1 MDTTDMKREKR
12 SLYTRE
18 SMTTN
23 TVIGRFQVAYQIVYA
38 KKFIIAERN
47 VQYLIY
53 HRSERYRYRILDL
66 NIELLWV
73 NYLGNVYN
81 HNR

>member
-23 TVIGRFQVAYQIVYA
+23 TVIGRFQVAYRIVYE
-38 KKFIIAERN
+38 KKLIIAEMN
-47 VQYLIY
+47 VQYLI
-53 HRSERYRYRILDL
+53 
-66 NIELLWV
+66 
-73 NYLGNVYN
+73 
-81 HNR
+81 